1 MKKIIFVFIL
11 VIGTS
16 FLNVYGQTKND
27 DIIKLL
33 KISGSDKLADQM
45 MIAMIPQFKK
55 IVPSIPDIFWEKFK
69 EKLNMDDFL
78 YLCVPIYSKYY
89 THDDI
94 KQLIKFYESPLG
106 KKMVE
111 VTPLLS
117 QETMVIGQKWGEKL
131 GQDIVNELINEGYLT
146 Y

>member
-16 FLNVYGQTKND
+16 FFNVYGQTKND